1 MEMDLRTPKK
11 PQRKNPPF
19 DPERFYQLYSHG
31 RKTNG
36 KRFVEYTEQEIVAAY
51 VKSYGQPPEY
61 IRCDGGGWTLG
72 YIPDAALEKRRA
84 R

>member
-1 MEMDLRTPKK
+1 MKTPKK
-11 PQRKNPPF
+11 PARENPSY
-19 DPERFYQLYSHG
+19 DPDRYYHMFGHG
-31 RKTNG
+31 RRVSSG
-36 KRFVEYTEQEIVAAY
+36 KFVEFTEEEIVQEY
-51 VKSYGQPPEY
+51 VIRYGQPPEY